1 MTRRIQTVIERL
13 HRKHGRKS
21 TVAILTVRN
30 VPDEVHRALR
40 VRAAQRGR
48 STEAE
53 VRAILA
59 ETVLREG
66 RVGLGS
72 MLAGVGRRARLTEDE
87 FRNFAQRDA
96 PPARLVDLIR
106 RFGAPPM

>member
-1 MTRRIQTVIERL
+1 M
-13 HRKHGRKS
+13 

-40 VRAAQRGR
+40 VRAALRGR

-53 VRAILA
+53 VRAILE
-59 ETVLREG
+59 ETVLPEG

-72 MLAGVGRRARLTEDE
+72 LLTAVGRRAKLTDDE
-87 FRNFAQRDA
+87 SAGFAQRDSA
-96 PPARLVDLIR
+96 PGLPLDLE
-106 RFGAPPM
+106 